1 VYVCRLF
8 VCSHGLFCKIK
19 SRDCKGF
26 KAQFEEIEEA
36 FIDHSACVS
45 EDMGNSH
52 TLEMLCSTRSVD
64 LVSFAVTSD
73 FQSHN
78 IYV

>member
-1 VYVCRLF
+1 VRDKTSVSAHTKLTIPVRLQHVYVCRLF

-52 TLEMLCSTRSVD
+52 TLEM
-64 LVSFAVTSD
+64 
-73 FQSHN
+73 
-78 IYV
+78 